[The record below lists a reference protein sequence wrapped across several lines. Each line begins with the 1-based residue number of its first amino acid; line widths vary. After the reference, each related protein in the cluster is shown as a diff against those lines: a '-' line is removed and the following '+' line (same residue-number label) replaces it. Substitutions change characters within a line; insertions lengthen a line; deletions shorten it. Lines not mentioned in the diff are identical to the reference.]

1 MAFGSNLG
9 AAMRQSG
16 VEHRRTVEIR
26 EILAETTQRA
36 KSAQMRAV
44 RRGAAISRA
53 ERERRALAKA
63 HAPREVIAP
72 SYGAEHISNQEPW
85 ERLADAV
92 IAAWR

>member
-1 MAFGSNLG
+1 MNSMQNALRK
-9 AAMRQSG
+9 AG

-26 EILAETTQRA
+26 ETIAETAQRA

-44 RRGAAISRA
+44 RAGAAISLA
-53 ERERRALAKA
+53 ERQRRALAKA

-92 IAAWR
+92 VAAWR

>member
-1 MAFGSNLG
+1 MNSMAEALRK
-9 AAMRQSG
+9 AG
-16 VEHRRTVEIR
+16 VEHRRTIEIR

-63 HAPREVIAP
+63 HAPREPIAP
-72 SYGAEHISNQEPW
+72 DEGPEHINNQEPW
-85 ERLADAV
+85 LRLADAV
-92 IAAWR
+92 ISAWS